1 MKDLTPNDCIFHLL
15 AKASQAGT
23 RYWKKVVGD
32 LGVTAVQAKV
42 LAHMNNLDSINAGEL
57 GRMTALDSATLTGV
71 LDRLEKMALISRTP
85 TPEDRRVMS
94 IRLSKQGKTL
104 AGTLLERMPQAN
116 ETFLASLTD
125 AESSTLRQ
133 LLKQL

>member
-1 MKDLTPNDCIFHLL
+1 ME
-15 AKASQAGT
+15 
-23 RYWKKVVGD
+23 KVVGD